1 MRSEGGNE
9 TEATFL
15 LFLLPSIAVGGVCC
29 GDPEVFLQSFLGAQT
44 GACSSKPWNNFVS
57 TYFKPLLLKQGRGF
71 PVCCE

>member
-1 MRSEGGNE
+1 MRFEGGNE

-15 LFLLPSIAVGGVCC
+15 LFLLPSTVVGSVCG
-29 GDPEVFLQSFLGAQT
+29 GDPEEFLESFRDAQP